1 MKQRTE
7 VIAQLLIG
15 RTTFGSICQIM
26 FWLHQAVVGLPC
38 LVWALEIFMKGT
50 AQGLL
55 PIAAMMLFWIG
66 GTIVL
71 GIGSILGSEV
81 NIVRYWDEPPPAN

>member
-1 MKQRTE
+1 
-7 VIAQLLIG
+7 
-15 RTTFGSICQIM
+15 
-26 FWLHQAVVGLPC
+26 
-38 LVWALEIFMKGT
+38 MKGT